1 MLNVE
6 NLKVDF
12 NIDGTVIRVLHGVDL
27 DLDEGETLGL
37 VGESGCGKS
46 VTCMAI
52 MRLLGER
59 ASVSGDINYSGTDIL
74 KISEA
79 KMESIRGKDIA
90 MIFQDPVASLNPVM
104 RVGTQI
110 IEVLKLHGN
119 YSREEA
125 QNIAISLLEKV
136 GIASPESRLKDYP
149 HQLSGGLCQR
159 VMIAMALAGNPKILI
174 ADEPST
180 ALDVTVQAQI
190 LDLLRNL
197 NKDLRMATIL
207 VTHDLGV
214 IAENVSRVMVMYA
227 GVVVEEALVEDLF
240 TNPSHPYTVG
250 LLESLP
256 NMENETQELIPVEG
270 VVPAPD
276 KRPPGCCFQPRCK
289 MSTEECTKSQ
299 PGLRTIDRKHK
310 VACFNPVYQAAP
322 VKADDIIGD
331 SIEKQTQ
338 LNTGKSR

>member
-1 MLNVE
+1 M
-6 NLKVDF
+6 
-12 NIDGTVIRVLHGVDL
+12 G
-27 DLDEGETLGL
+27 
-37 VGESGCGKS
+37 
-46 VTCMAI
+46 
-52 MRLLGER
+52 
-59 ASVSGDINYSGTDIL
+59 
-74 KISEA
+74 
-79 KMESIRGKDIA
+79 SIRGKDIA

-104 RVGTQI
+104 RIGTQI

-125 QNIAISLLEKV
+125 KNIAVSLLDKV

-190 LDLLRNL
+190 LDLLRKL
-197 NKDLRMATIL
+197 NKDLGMATIL

-240 TNPSHPYTVG
+240 SNPGHPYTVG
-250 LLESLP
+250 LLNSLP
-256 NMENETQELIPVEG
+256 DMENEIQELIPVEG
-270 VVPAPD
+270 IVPAPD
-276 KRPPGCCFQPRCK
+276 NRPPGCCFQPRCK
-289 MSTEECTKSQ
+289 MRTDECLKSQ
-299 PGLRTIDRKHK
+299 PGLKLIGNKHK
-310 VACFNPVYQAAP
+310 VACFNQVSKPE
-322 VKADDIIGD
+322 
-331 SIEKQTQ
+331 S
-338 LNTGKSR
+338 GKVNENI